1 MVQNLTIRRG
11 DTLSSIANR
20 HGTTVAEL
28 AKTNNIKD
36 PNRIIAGAKLK
47 VQDGFDAKPKSGP
60 TGSQQGDVFEKSQ
73 PKQPTTQASQQP
85 QDTRQTGSTTWKDS
99 QTGKSYPSRDG
110 VPVYNQ
116 GDGDWKD
123 SKLKGTGVGGAGDRR
138 IGNKGC
144 AMSACAMAVSA
155 LSGETVTP
163 AEMDRHL
170 DANGGYDK
178 NSNVVW
184 EKTTSSV
191 KTQPPITTSR
201 EFNQRPGNLD
211 QHLAKGKPVVIG
223 VDRTGDGKTDHW
235 MTVTGKNP
243 DGSYR
248 VNDPAGGKTLTMEM
262 RNGKL
267 ASRDVPGK
275 TYTFTGDAVYFSGG
289 KQKTGQG
296 ASTPTQTQPQTQ
308 TPKQTPVAPK
318 QPQNT
323 NRPNPGGKLG
333 VAYADNT
340 RKAAKAQISTD
351 PRYAAELRTISNLS
365 PEKRKLIDEVARKA
379 DLPPALV
386 AGIWYREASLK
397 NGVYLHNGQELGKTT
412 TIVPKGVFFRKD
424 QFVDAAVDALR
435 KHSKDQK
442 ALGLHYNSTDTGAMA
457 SYAEAY
463 NGFGYRN
470 KGVTTPYAFAGTD
483 QYKGGM
489 YVKDGDFRAN
499 VYDKRLGVMAVAL
512 EYMKGNN

>member
-1 MVQNLTIRRG
+1 
-11 DTLSSIANR
+11 
-20 HGTTVAEL
+20 
-28 AKTNNIKD
+28 
-36 PNRIIAGAKLK
+36 
-47 VQDGFDAKPKSGP
+47 
-60 TGSQQGDVFEKSQ
+60 
-73 PKQPTTQASQQP
+73 
-85 QDTRQTGSTTWKDS
+85 
-99 QTGKSYPSRDG
+99 
-110 VPVYNQ
+110 
-116 GDGDWKD
+116 
-123 SKLKGTGVGGAGDRR
+123 
-138 IGNKGC
+138 
-144 AMSACAMAVSA
+144 SA

-184 EKTTSSV
+184 EKTTSAV

-201 EFNQRPGNLD
+201 EFKQRPGDLD

-235 MTVTGKNP
+235 MTVTGKNA

-248 VNDPAGGKTLTMEM
+248 VNDPAGGKTITMEM

-296 ASTPTQTQPQTQ
+296 ASTPTQTSQKPQVAKQTQ
-308 TPKQTPVAPK
+308 TQTSQQKPQVANQTQTAKP
-318 QPQNT
+318 T
-323 NRPNPGGKLG
+323 GKLG
-333 VAYADNT
+333 TAYADNT
-340 RKAAKAQISTD
+340 KKAANAQLSTD
-351 PRYAAELRTISNLS
+351 PRYAADLKAIANLS
-365 PEKRKLIDEVARKA
+365 PEKRRLIDEVARKA

-397 NGVYLHNGQELGKTT
+397 DGVYLHNGQELGKTT

-442 ALGLHYNSTDTGAMA
+442 ALGLNYNSTDMGAIA

-489 YVKDGDFRAN
+489 YVKDGDFKAN

-512 EYMKGNN
+512 EYMKTNN